1 MECDNSLGHNCS
13 LTRDCYFLFLCLLEQ
28 TQMNQSEQV
37 ITLFLTL
44 EQNQITDYKQFTRRE
59 FTHLTNYMDL

>member
-13 LTRDCYFLFLCLLEQ
+13 LTRDCFNYFLFLCLLEQ

-44 EQNQITDYKQFTRRE
+44 EQNQITD
-59 FTHLTNYMDL
+59 